1 MASRGRAAARV
12 RRRSDVD
19 ARKRKASHE
28 KRLACSISKR
38 YRGAYPYWYAY
49 HLQWNDF
56 LGEGTQSFFV
66 LGCMDL
72 PQAYAIPIDV
82 LRKNLSALN
91 TTTTERSTYWHIH
104 LVETA
109 NGAIALQLP
118 KLSKQLPLEEFRIN
132 LD

>member
-1 MASRGRAAARV
+1 
-12 RRRSDVD
+12 
-19 ARKRKASHE
+19 
-28 KRLACSISKR
+28 
-38 YRGAYPYWYAY
+38 
-49 HLQWNDF
+49 
-56 LGEGTQSFFV
+56 
-66 LGCMDL
+66 MDL